1 MSGSWRGGSR
11 PKILLAAM
19 VVAYAVVS
27 GAVAAAMVAMDHAE
41 TARAALAAADPV
53 VGTLA
58 FDAWM
63 ARSLRLAG
71 LVLAGL
77 GVVAALAWV
86 MARELAQARRT
97 AATLSALNRDLER
110 SNTDLEQ
117 FAYIASHDLKEPL
130 RNIASYVQLLQRRYA
145 GRLDGDADAF
155 IGYTVDGV
163 RRMQAIIT
171 ELLAYSRIGT
181 GHLTLVPVQA
191 GALVSSALASLK
203 SVITDAQAAVEVH
216 GQLPVVEADAA
227 LLGSLF
233 QNLIGNGLK
242 YRRDDVRPEITV
254 GCRDQGAE
262 WAFWVRDNGIGIEP
276 EYHQQIFHLFKRL
289 HPRDRYHGTGIG
301 LTICQRVVERHGGR
315 IWVESEPGKGS
326 TFWFTLPKRA
336 REASGG

>member
-1 MSGSWRGGSR
+1 MSASLRNFPR
-11 PKILLAAM
+11 PKILLIALAATYAVLTGALGAV
-19 VVAYAVVS
+19 VVAMDYAETVAATLGADSPAGQVVLDAWMGRS
-27 GAVAAAMVAMDHAE
+27 LRVLGLVLGGLVAVAAMI
-41 TARAALAAADPV
+41 
-53 VGTLA
+53 
-58 FDAWM
+58 
-63 ARSLRLAG
+63 
-71 LVLAGL
+71 
-77 GVVAALAWV
+77 WV
-86 MARELAQARRT
+86 MARELGRASK
-97 AATLSALNRDLER
+97 AAASLGAANRDLER
-110 SNTDLEQ
+110 SNADLEQ

-145 GRLDGDADAF
+145 GRLDSDADAF

-203 SVITDAQAAVEVH
+203 SGITEAQAAVEIR

-233 QNLIGNGLK
+233 QNLISNGLK
-242 YRRDDVRPEITV
+242 YRRDDVRPEITI
-254 GCRDQGAE
+254 GCHDQGE
-262 WAFWVRDNGIGIEP
+262 RWAFWVKDNGIGIEP
-276 EYHQQIFHLFKRL
+276 EYREQIFHLFKRL

-326 TFWFTLPKRA
+326 TFWFTLPKRVTA
-336 REASGG
+336 